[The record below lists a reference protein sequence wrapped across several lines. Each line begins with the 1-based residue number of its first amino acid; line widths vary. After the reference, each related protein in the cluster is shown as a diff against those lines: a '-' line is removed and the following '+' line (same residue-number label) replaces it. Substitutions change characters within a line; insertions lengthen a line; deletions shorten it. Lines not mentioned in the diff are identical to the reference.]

1 MSSVIKLLPEHIANQ
16 IAAGEVI
23 QRPSSVVK
31 EMVENAIDAG
41 ATKIQVVIKDSGKTL
56 IQITD
61 NGDGMSSEDA
71 ILCFERHATSK
82 VQKVEDLFALT
93 TKGFRGEALASIAS
107 IAHVTLKTRRADS
120 DIGHL
125 IEIEGGK
132 IRKNEPCV
140 CATGTS
146 FEVKNLFYNVPA
158 RRNFLKSDNVE
169 FTHIVDEFERI
180 VLAHCEREFSLDHNE
195 QRIYNLQSAILRKR
209 ITDVLGKN
217 SNDKL
222 VPIEEHTDIVTVA
235 GYVGKPDF
243 SKKSRGEQFLFV
255 NNRFFKDSFF
265 NHAVNKAFEGLIQP
279 KTFPSYFLYLTVNP
293 HKIDVNVHPT
303 KTEIKFEEDKF
314 IYAIILSSIKQA
326 LGKYNI
332 APTLDF
338 DRETSFDIPYSMKSQ
353 VAVEPEI
360 RVDTRFNPFH
370 SNTSRSSQSGSNSF
384 TQAIKAEGFG
394 TKEVRPEDWQNFYRL
409 EEEVSEVVTTI
420 VPVDE
425 ETTTSQATLI
435 RGNYLFSPCKS
446 GLLVF
451 DIQRAIERVTYDQ
464 LMHQFISK
472 PIDSQ
477 TLLFPIE
484 REVSSNE
491 QNEWLN
497 NKVILE
503 RMGFSGTF
511 SDKQFSITAVP
522 SILQEDSIHVC
533 LDLIFEQIAYQSI
546 DKGDI
551 AHVIVQ
557 DIALASS
564 RKKTIKTQE
573 EAVLL
578 IEQLFQCPI
587 HTTTS
592 SGKKIMETITLEEI
606 ATKF

>member
-61 NGDGMSSEDA
+61 NGDGMSGEDA

-140 CATGTS
+140 CAAGTS
-146 FEVKNLFYNVPA
+146 FEVKNLFFNVPA

-169 FTHIVDEFERI
+169 FTHIADEFERI
-180 VLAHCEREFSLDHNE
+180 VLAHCELEFSLDHNE
-195 QRIYNLQSAILRKR
+195 QRIYNLQSSILRKR
-209 ITDVLGKN
+209 ITDILGKN

-222 VPIEEHTDIVTVA
+222 VPIEEHTDIVTVS

-338 DRETSFDIPYSMKSQ
+338 ERETSFDIPYSMKSQ
-353 VAVEPEI
+353 AAVEPEI
-360 RVDTRFNPFH
+360 QVNTSFNPFH
-370 SNTSRSSQSGSNSF
+370 SNSSRPSQGGSNSL
-384 TQAIKAEGFG
+384 TKAIKAEGFG
-394 TKEVRPEDWQNFYRL
+394 NKDVRPEDWQSFYRL
-409 EEEVSEVVTTI
+409 EEEVSEDTI
-420 VPVDE
+420 TMLPVDE

-464 LMHQFISK
+464 LMNQFIST

-491 QNEWLN
+491 QNEWFN
-497 NKVILE
+497 NQVILE
-503 RMGFSGTF
+503 RMGFKGTF

-522 SILQEDSIHVC
+522 SILQEDSIHKC

-557 DIALASS
+557 DIAIASS

-578 IEQLFQCPI
+578 IERLFQCLI